1 MTKAAVEISVAE
13 AGWRN
18 CGVTQA
24 RVRAAAR
31 LALTRGLEHGKEA
44 GPGVR
49 KLTILLAGDE
59 RLRELNLR
67 FRRKNHPTNVLSFPA
82 SVNDDGYLG
91 DVALALGVAA
101 REARTA
107 GRQFAD
113 HVLHLT
119 VHGVL
124 HLLGYDHDKP
134 REAQT
139 MERLEIAILHE
150 LGIANPYAGHAR
162 TGSLRSNNV

>member
-1 MTKAAVEISVAE
+1 MTKAAVAISVAE
-13 AGWRN
+13 PGWRN

-31 LALTRGLEHGKEA
+31 LALARGLEHGKKSGSGA
-44 GPGVR
+44 R

-59 RLRELNLR
+59 RLRELNLQ
-67 FRRKNHPTNVLSFPA
+67 FRRKNYPANVLSFPA
-82 SVNDDGYLG
+82 SANGDGYLG

-101 REARTA
+101 SEARTA
-107 GRQFAD
+107 GRRFAD

-139 MERLEIAILHE
+139 MECLEIAVLHE
-150 LGIANPYAGHAR
+150 LGIANPYAGHVR
-162 TGSLRSNNV
+162 TAPLRQNNV

>member
-1 MTKAAVEISVAE
+1 VISVAE
-13 AGWRN
+13 PGWRN
-18 CGVTQA
+18 CGINPTH
-24 RVRAAAR
+24 VRAAAR
-31 LALTRGLEHGKEA
+31 LALAHGLENAKK
-44 GPGVR
+44 PGSGAW

-67 FRRKNHPTNVLSFPA
+67 FRRKDYPTNVLSFPA
-82 SVNDDGYLG
+82 LASGDGYLG

-101 REARTA
+101 REARAA
-107 GRQFAD
+107 GRRFAD

-139 MERLEIAILHE
+139 MERLEIAVLHE
-150 LGIANPYAGHAR
+150 LGIANPYIGRAR
-162 TGSLRSNNV
+162 AAPLPNSNV